1 MPIIELSM
9 DGRLVMSVG
18 DEKHTA
24 ITVGLISS
32 PYSNH
37 ASLQV
42 FAVRTE
48 EPTPL
53 ILALLPPMRH
63 QSLGLRCL
71 RSGHS
76 VGPGPEWLL
85 DRGQQQDTTSRD
97 CAMTA
102 RGAQQ
107 FALKVEIPGNDEQRL
122 TVSGNDTLQLA
133 FECHFASVLPQLQI
147 GCFGEVDAASDDRW
161 YRYSVPFGKT
171 VKISV
176 ISP

>member
-9 DGRLVMSVG
+9 DGRAVMSVG

-37 ASLQV
+37 TSLQV
-42 FAVRTE
+42 FSMRTE

-53 ILALLPPMRH
+53 ILALLPPVRH
-63 QSLGLRCL
+63 QLLGLRCL
-71 RSGHS
+71 RSGRS
-76 VGPGPEWLL
+76 VGPGPGWLL
-85 DRGQQQDTTSRD
+85 DGDRQQGTAPNDYAT
-97 CAMTA
+97 TA
-102 RGAQQ
+102 RGAGQ
-107 FALKVEIPGNDEQRL
+107 FAFKVEIPGADEL
-122 TVSGNDTLQLA
+122 KLAVSGNDTFQLA
-133 FECHFASVLPQLQI
+133 FEYHFASVLPRLQI

-161 YRYSVPFGKT
+161 HKYSVPFGKT
-171 VKISV
+171 VRISV